1 MQYFIYINYTQN
13 NFFYS
18 HTTNEWFASC
28 IDNFYSRFIKRYN
41 TVAQKCPSPFTFIVC
56 QNLLEKTKINNFKI
70 TNR

>member
-13 NFFYS
+13 IFFYS

-41 TVAQKCPSPFTFIVC
+41 TVAQKCRLHSLSLYV
-56 QNLLEKTKINNFKI
+56 KIY
-70 TNR
+70 